1 MLRVLSSTRTISEIS
16 NGKKISPGLKVNVA
30 LDAPRTVGRPLPL
43 SEPAAV
49 GIGSILK
56 LTELVNPPV
65 STAALEDEL
74 GTDAA

>member
-1 MLRVLSSTRTISEIS
+1 
-16 NGKKISPGLKVNVA
+16 VNVA

-49 GIGSILK
+49 GIWGILK
-56 LTELVNPPV
+56 LTELVNLPV